1 VAIIV
6 VALLAVT
13 AGAVLLAAAGLVI
26 RYTDG
31 WTEQDHNFFVGA
43 LITAGVGLCLI
54 ACIAVRNWRASA
66 LGVEQCRSGTG
77 SSQRFGTY

>member
-54 ACIAVRNWRASA
+54 ACIAANAMIKRRRM
-66 LGVEQCRSGTG
+66 CR
-77 SSQRFGTY
+77 